1 MKLFIAFVLYFFI
14 ALTVTQNQLIVAALL
29 ALWFTVRVGA
39 VWLLPLA
46 FLLDGYFGA
55 FAEIPYIT
63 LVACIWYVIS
73 EYIRPRLIVQS
84 DSYEKVA

>member
-1 MKLFIAFVLYFFI
+1 MKLFITLILYFFI
-14 ALTVTQNQLIVAALL
+14 ALMVMENQLIAAALL
-29 ALWFTVRVGA
+29 ALWFTARVGA

-55 FAEIPYIT
+55 FTEIPYIS
-63 LVACIWYVIS
+63 LVTCTWYVLS

-84 DSYEKVA
+84 NSYEKVA

>member
-1 MKLFIAFVLYFFI
+1 MKLFLALVLYFFI
-14 ALTVTQNQLIVAALL
+14 ALMVIENQLIVAVLL
-29 ALWFTVRVGA
+29 VLWFTFRVSA

-55 FAEIPYIT
+55 FAEIPYLS

-84 DSYEKVA
+84 NSYEKVA

>member
-29 ALWFTVRVGA
+29 ALWFTARVGA